1 MVPWYFAYDRVNY
14 SRYLPAY
21 LSEMEDL
28 PNSHPLIYADLNDG
42 NFVVHRQAQHGFS
55 GIACDQTIEQTFNR
69 DSKTKGG
76 ITGITMN
83 KSAVNRWILS
93 HHERAAISS
102 VCKVMAGQA
111 GRERSR
117 KDLDQAAIT
126 RDSSAVSNI
135 TNTIEIMTDPFTF
148 EGEYLI
154 NISSG
159 VVAPNDVRDDLLQ
172 AYTLGKS
179 VCDKFYKERIS
190 GSEVDLFTP
199 IRSQRLKTF
208 ANTGKKLITKL
219 KSETMVLK
227 SNSELFSRLLIVG
240 KTRDLDL
247 RLLLSYSLTSV
258 PSSLG
263 TYDGLNVKTA
273 KCTLMHELE
282 TSAAEVE
289 MVPENC
295 ALMVDGMALIQ
306 ILHDVPK
313 TFGTLAQL
321 LLERLLA
328 LGKQYQCKRI
338 DFVVDTYPSI
348 SIKNCERSRR
358 AVTGVQVL
366 QITRSDQKTPKQ
378 FKKFLSSGVNK
389 EQLVDFLFASWQNCD
404 PEVLND
410 IELYICHR
418 AFCHIIHTVH
428 GKVVTTDV
436 PELTCNHE
444 EADTRLLLHSKHA
457 STAYRNLIISTP
469 DTDVMVLAIAFSRE
483 ISAALFLLTGVGNNR
498 RIINISDIATACG
511 TAKCQALIGLHV
523 FTGCD
528 SVSAFKGKGKV
539 KALKLLDKSEEL
551 LETFQKLGQDWSV
564 TEDIMAGLETFVCL
578 LYGQKKCNDVNEA
591 RYAIFRLR
599 CKSDAG
605 LPPNKD
611 CLLKHAMR
619 ASYQAAIHQRSL
631 EQIIDAPSPVGHG
644 WKLEDGELVFD
655 WMSQPPAPPSVL
667 QDIKCNCRQNGCSS
681 NRCSCQKANLPCTEL
696 CNCCDC
702 LNASNKGMDDD
713 EDDGEFDSEEEN

>member
-306 ILHDVPK
+306 ILHDV
-313 TFGTLAQL
+313 L
-321 LLERLLA
+321 
-328 LGKQYQCKRI
+328 
-338 DFVVDTYPSI
+338 VVDTYPSI

-366 QITRSDQKTPKQ
+366 QITRSDQKKPKQ

-444 EADTRLLLHSKHA
+444 
-457 STAYRNLIISTP
+457 
-469 DTDVMVLAIAFSRE
+469 
-483 ISAALFLLTGVGNNR
+483 
-498 RIINISDIATACG
+498 
-511 TAKCQALIGLHV
+511 
-523 FTGCD
+523 
-528 SVSAFKGKGKV
+528 
-539 KALKLLDKSEEL
+539 
-551 LETFQKLGQDWSV
+551 
-564 TEDIMAGLETFVCL
+564 
-578 LYGQKKCNDVNEA
+578 
-591 RYAIFRLR
+591 
-599 CKSDAG
+599 
-605 LPPNKD
+605 
-611 CLLKHAMR
+611 
-619 ASYQAAIHQRSL
+619 
-631 EQIIDAPSPVGHG
+631 
-644 WKLEDGELVFD
+644 
-655 WMSQPPAPPSVL
+655 
-667 QDIKCNCRQNGCSS
+667 
-681 NRCSCQKANLPCTEL
+681 
-696 CNCCDC
+696 
-702 LNASNKGMDDD
+702 
-713 EDDGEFDSEEEN
+713 